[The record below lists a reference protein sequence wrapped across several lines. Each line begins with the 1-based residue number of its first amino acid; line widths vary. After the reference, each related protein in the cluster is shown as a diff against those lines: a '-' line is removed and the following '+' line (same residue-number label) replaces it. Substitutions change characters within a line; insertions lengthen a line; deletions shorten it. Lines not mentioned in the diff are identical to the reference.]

1 MIGTESG
8 MACRVDSCMFFFL
21 WAVCK
26 WIVFDNP
33 FDHVLCCDSHGVM
46 GELVTDTP
54 VQTEQSECNPDYK
67 AAGHYFCDCKI
78 GYEPFPYSS
87 DSGCL
92 GVLQ

>member
-1 MIGTESG
+1 MNGTASG
-8 MACRVDSCMFFFL
+8 MTCRVDSCMFFCGLYVNGLFL
-21 WAVCK
+21 TIHSTMFSAVT
-26 WIVFDNP
+26 
-33 FDHVLCCDSHGVM
+33 VM

-67 AAGHYFCDCKI
+67 AADHYFCDCKI